1 MSLSDKI
8 ADPEGYE
15 LKAGAAGVEVVGRTP
30 AGVFYGVQTLRKS
43 LPVMPRDSVA
53 AAVELPPVAI
63 ADQPCFHYRGMLL
76 DCGRYFLPVEAV
88 KQFVDLMVMH
98 NMNTFHWHL
107 TDDQG
112 WRLELKRHPE
122 ITEKG
127 SMRKE
132 TICGRV
138 AGVYDGTPHGGFYS
152 QEDVKDILKYC
163 ADRHVTVIPE
173 IDMPGH
179 TVSLL
184 ASHPEVGCV
193 GGHYDV
199 STHWGPHI
207 DILCAGK
214 EATFKL
220 VEEIL
225 DEVVELFP
233 SHYINIG
240 GDEAWKQRWEV
251 CPDCQRKIK
260 ELGLETSDGVTA
272 EHKLQGY
279 FTKRVEKML
288 NDRGRKIIGWEEIFD
303 AGVNP
308 STTIMAWHGFDY
320 IVNGAN
326 SGHDVIAGS
335 SEYNYLDYYQK
346 QNTFEEPFLIGKYLP
361 LSKTYQYEPMDERVL
376 PENRHHV
383 IGVQGFVW
391 GEFIDNANLMT
402 YQMLPRMAAVS
413 ESQWIQPDQKLYHK
427 FLARLGRLTPLYD
440 RYGYPWCRG
449 WE

>member
-1 MSLSDKI
+1 MKLISFLACVAAVCSCHASAAVAEADYNVVPLPRHIEAQKGDGFVLTPDVKVLYPAGNSVMERNARFVAEYVGDNLGFTPGIEGYSSLPKSKKGSKGAILLSLDGNVGNK
-8 ADPEGYE
+8 EGYE
-15 LKAGAAGVEVVGRTP
+15 ILVGKNGIGISGATP
-30 AGVFYGVQTLRKS
+30 AGIFYGIQTLRKS

-53 AAVELPPVAI
+53 GEVVLPAVSIYDEPR
-63 ADQPCFHYRGMLL
+63 FGYRGMLL
-76 DCGRYFLPVEAV
+76 DCGRYFLPVSAV
-88 KQFVDLMVMH
+88 KQFIDLMAMH
-98 NMNTFHWHL
+98 NMNMFHWHL

-138 AGVYDGTPHGGFYS
+138 AGVYDGQPHGGYYT
-152 QEDVKDILKYC
+152 QEDVKDILAYC
-163 ADRHVTVIPE
+163 AERHINVIPE

-214 EATFKL
+214 ESTFAL
-220 VEEIL
+220 VEDIL

-233 SHYINIG
+233 SEYINIG

-260 ELGLETSDGVTA
+260 ELGLASDDGATA

-320 IVNGAN
+320 IVDSAN
-326 SGHDVIAGS
+326 AGHDVIAG
-335 SEYNYLDYYQK
+335 
-346 QNTFEEPFLIGKYLP
+346 
-361 LSKTYQYEPMDERVL
+361 
-376 PENRHHV
+376 
-383 IGVQGFVW
+383 
-391 GEFIDNANLMT
+391 
-402 YQMLPRMAAVS
+402 
-413 ESQWIQPDQKLYHK
+413 
-427 FLARLGRLTPLYD
+427 
-440 RYGYPWCRG
+440 
-449 WE
+449 